1 MRNFVVALMIAAGL
15 LSGITGAHASSE
27 TTFTTG
33 RDWTEK
39 MTPLE
44 KFMSVAVPMSTLQR
58 YGVRF
63 RHMPIE
69 YLPTIDR
76 VIRNNPNLFDEDVSN
91 ILASA
96 VYALEPESQPAFN
109 DLEARFLRGDFESQ
123 PVRLIIPSLKE

>member
-1 MRNFVVALMIAAGL
+1 MKTFFRTLIVAAGL
-15 LSGITGAHASSE
+15 LSAVTGAYAESKAV
-27 TTFTTG
+27 FTSG

-58 YGVRF
+58 YGIHF
-63 RHMPIE
+63 RHMPID

-91 ILASA
+91 ILAST
-96 VYALEPESQPAFN
+96 VYALEPESQPAFK

-123 PVRLIIPSLKE
+123 PVRLIIPSTKE